1 LGGGFTRNANV
12 PILKKTSSIL
22 YWSNLQ
28 PGPESRMDTLSCD
41 NTGSGDGD
49 CHYYH
54 YALDAPP
61 P

>member
-1 LGGGFTRNANV
+1 
-12 PILKKTSSIL
+12 
-22 YWSNLQ
+22 
-28 PGPESRMDTLSCD
+28 MDTLSCD